1 MATHS
6 GILENPHGQ
15 RCLAGYSL
23 WGHKESDMTATKPS
37 GAAQEEKERGSLFK
51 EIIAENFTNL
61 GKETSHSGP

>member
-1 MATHS
+1 
-6 GILENPHGQ
+6 
-15 RCLAGYSL
+15 
-23 WGHKESDMTATKPS
+23 MTATKPS